1 MSALPDAILKAVERA
16 LGDQGIKLDAV
27 TCGMDGD
34 ARVKVVCIAP
44 NLSSSMSQLGQAA
57 RDQVV
62 MVRVDEKTSRE
73 LDAWVETDVAKSRSE
88 AAALFIR
95 EGLEVRRSELDQL
108 KETLEGVVKAKEEL
122 RKKARQIFGED

>member
-1 MSALPDAILKAVERA
+1 
-16 LGDQGIKLDAV
+16 
-27 TCGMDGD
+27 
-34 ARVKVVCIAP
+34 
-44 NLSSSMSQLGQAA
+44 MSQLGQAA

-62 MVRVDEKTSRE
+62 MVRVDEKTSQE